1 MGIKK
6 LSGSCRGKEVKS
18 KFVCVIL
25 IFKIE
30 EITVCFY
37 TDRNNPVERGRN
49 WICREKE
56 HRIVGMIPSIM

>member
-30 EITVCFY
+30 EIIVCFY
-37 TDRNNPVERGRN
+37 IDRNNLVERGRN

-56 HRIVGMIPSIM
+56 YRIVGMIFSIM